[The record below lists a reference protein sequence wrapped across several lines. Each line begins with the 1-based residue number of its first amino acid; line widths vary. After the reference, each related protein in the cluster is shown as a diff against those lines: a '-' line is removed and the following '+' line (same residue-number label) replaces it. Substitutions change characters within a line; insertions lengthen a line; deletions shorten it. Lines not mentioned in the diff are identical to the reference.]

1 MLKIKILLFII
12 SIMEFTIQKE
22 KTIHPLE
29 KLRRNDAPF
38 FRDFVDFVKIL
49 YREKKDSNFTFDEA
63 YEIAKKVIRD
73 IEYKENGEI
82 KVIHYDIDKD
92 YVEWTLDCLL
102 NRKILE
108 RDEYYDKYRFNE
120 KKLL

>member
-1 MLKIKILLFII
+1 MGFR
-12 SIMEFTIQKE
+12 IQKE
-22 KTIHPLE
+22 KTIYPLE
-29 KLRRNDAPF
+29 KLRRSDPPF
-38 FRDFVDFVKIL
+38 FRDFVKIL
-49 YREKKDSNFTFDEA
+49 YREKKDSNFTFDKA

-82 KVIHYDIDKD
+82 KVIHYDIDEK

-120 KKLL
+120 KNYYEFSPLDYI

>member
-29 KLRRNDAPF
+29 KLRRNDPPF
-38 FRDFVDFVKIL
+38 FRDFVKLLYNKINDND
-49 YREKKDSNFTFDEA
+49 YFTFDEA

-73 IEYKENGEI
+73 IEYKENGKI
-82 KVIHYDIDKD
+82 KVIHYDIDRD
-92 YVEWTLDCLL
+92 YVEWTLDCFL
-102 NRKILE
+102 NREILE
-108 RDEYYDKYRFNE
+108 RDEYNYNKYRFA
-120 KKLL
+120 